1 VTFCSIDIRHIHRIL
16 GFRRPDLPSRQRTL
30 VAAMVNIAHTQFPP
44 LSYKQPHD
52 HVRRHDRA
60 TRELIGLVYKKSDN
74 SMVLQQPAA
83 RVLVVEDEMMLR
95 MRAVDIVEDAGF
107 TPVEAVNADDALV
120 ILESRS
126 DIDLLFTDIQMPG
139 SMDGL
144 KLAHAVHER
153 WPSIKIIL
161 VSGQV
166 TPNEADKP
174 VNSRFFGKPLEVKT
188 MIAELQEMIGQGALR
203 IIPADLSRLLATIPH
218 LETFSHVAPAGSN
231 VHTSEEFLTAEND
244 SLRLLLEQAG
254 IDAQVLLAQAGIDAK
269 EREAADKLQK
279 LILEELHHRIKNTL
293 ATVSAIASQ
302 SLQTATSIE
311 DGQHAIEGRLVALGR
326 AHDLLL
332 QARWAN
338 ADLANTIRGAI
349 EPYDSEAGGRFSISG
364 PDIKVTSGAVIAL
377 AMTLNEL
384 CTNTTKFGA
393 LSVPVGSIDIAWK
406 IDEGKQ
412 RLQLTWTE
420 KGGPSV
426 HAPSRQSFGT
436 RLIGSLGQQL
446 KGEVQLAYETK
457 GFVFTMDVPMTSLVA
472 PA

>member
-1 VTFCSIDIRHIHRIL
+1 
-16 GFRRPDLPSRQRTL
+16 
-30 VAAMVNIAHTQFPP
+30 
-44 LSYKQPHD
+44 
-52 HVRRHDRA
+52 
-60 TRELIGLVYKKSDN
+60 
-74 SMVLQQPAA
+74 MVLHQPTAK
-83 RVLVVEDEMMLR
+83 VLVVEDEMMLR

-107 TPVEAVNADDALV
+107 MPVEAVNADDALL
-120 ILESRS
+120 ILESKS

-139 SMDGL
+139 TMDGL
-144 KLAHAVHER
+144 KLAHAVHAR
-153 WPSIKIIL
+153 WPSIKIML

-166 TPNEADKP
+166 TPIDTERP
-174 VNSRFFGKPLEVKT
+174 VNSRFYGKPLEVKK
-188 MIAELQEMIGQGALR
+188 MIAELQEMMGEGTLR
-203 IIPADLSRLLATIPH
+203 IIPDDISKLLATVPSIETPH
-218 LETFSHVAPAGSN
+218 HVGPAASNSHASN
-231 VHTSEEFLTAEND
+231 EVLTAEND

-269 EREAADKLQK
+269 ERETADKLQK

-302 SLQTATSIE
+302 SLRTATSLE
-311 DGQHAIEGRLVALGR
+311 HGQHAIEGRLIALGR

-338 ADLANTIRGAI
+338 ADLANTIRGAT
-349 EPYDSEAGGRFSISG
+349 EPYDSEGSSGRFSISG
-364 PDIKVTSGAVIAL
+364 PDIKITSGAVIAL

-393 LSVPVGSIDIAWK
+393 LSVPGGSVDVAWK

-412 RLQLTWTE
+412 RLKLTWSE

-426 HAPSRQSFGT
+426 HAPARQSFGT
-436 RLIGSLGQQL
+436 RLMGSLGQQL
-446 KGEVQLAYETK
+446 KGEVRLSYEPT
-457 GFVFTMDVPMTSLVA
+457 GFIYTMDVPMTSLVA